1 MVAARF
7 FRCLTLDIVV
17 WAAAPSLFL
26 FVYVGSYSAPLDSVL
41 PHLRLVMLAFF
52 GVTMVRV
59 CISRLISHKTG
70 SVFVASVIIAFALLL
85 MCLYYGLVL
94 IGLHSWAQVI
104 SYQLICSYAVQ
115 LPVLSEALGISLLV
129 AASTV
134 VVVFAVI
141 MVTVWTYLRHF
152 DWTFDFARE
161 ISRYRFAGL
170 LLLGMVMFGSEVLSF
185 IMAPGTQRGEP
196 LAMTFNPQAA
206 MRRIEGHVFDGFS
219 AELIDRQEDAE
230 RLTYKVSQHASPK
243 NIILIVVDAL
253 RPDHLSVYGYE
264 RNTTP
269 YLRTLEKSGMMR
281 KVRAVRSSC
290 SETACGLLSL
300 TSSKYVFQFSNR
312 PFTLQQVLKLHG
324 YGIHMILGGDHT
336 NFYGLKELYGEVDTY
351 FDGAHASRS
360 SMNDDQLVIDR
371 AKSLIAWDGRPVMLQ
386 FHLMSTHVLGKRH
399 ESSIRYRPFASYFL
413 PQFRTAEN
421 VERAVNFYDNGVVQA
436 DAMIGELLAIL
447 EAKHYLKNSLVVVT
461 ADHGE
466 ALGEHGMYVH
476 GNGVYEETLRIPLM
490 FLSYGYDPQ
499 PFDEHR
505 RAVAQVDIAPT
516 ILAECG
522 MALPKTWTG
531 VPLQGF
537 DKRDYT
543 YFQERNDVGLIDYR
557 DGANVLKFWTNTKS
571 RRHFAFNLIRD
582 EMEQSNTVDAL
593 PPMYLHE
600 LRFHLMRQR
609 SVSDGTH

>member
-1 MVAARF
+1 
-7 FRCLTLDIVV
+7 
-17 WAAAPSLFL
+17 
-26 FVYVGSYSAPLDSVL
+26 
-41 PHLRLVMLAFF
+41 
-52 GVTMVRV
+52 
-59 CISRLISHKTG
+59 
-70 SVFVASVIIAFALLL
+70 
-85 MCLYYGLVL
+85 
-94 IGLHSWAQVI
+94 
-104 SYQLICSYAVQ
+104 
-115 LPVLSEALGISLLV
+115 
-129 AASTV
+129 
-134 VVVFAVI
+134 
-141 MVTVWTYLRHF
+141 
-152 DWTFDFARE
+152 
-161 ISRYRFAGL
+161 
-170 LLLGMVMFGSEVLSF
+170 
-185 IMAPGTQRGEP
+185 
-196 LAMTFNPQAA
+196 
-206 MRRIEGHVFDGFS
+206 
-219 AELIDRQEDAE
+219 
-230 RLTYKVSQHASPK
+230 
-243 NIILIVVDAL
+243 
-253 RPDHLSVYGYE
+253 
-264 RNTTP
+264 
-269 YLRTLEKSGMMR
+269 MR
-281 KVRAVRSSC
+281 KVRGVRSSC

-351 FDGAHASRS
+351 FDGAHASNS

-371 AKSLIAWDGRPVMLQ
+371 AKSLNAWDGRPVMLQ

-466 ALGEHGMYVH
+466 ALGEHGIYVH
-476 GNGVYEETLRIPLM
+476 GNSVYEETLRIPLM

-499 PFDEHR
+499 PFDEQR

-531 VPLQGF
+531 VPLQRF

-557 DGANVLKFWTNTKS
+557 DEANIVKFWTNTKS
-571 RRHFAFNLIRD
+571 KRYFAFNLIRD
-582 EMEQSNTVDAL
+582 EMEQSNTVEVL
-593 PPMYLHE
+593 PPMYLQE